1 MPGRRDQRGASA
13 WHRARPAREAFA
25 PPPLWLR
32 VVLLAVVVWLAVR
45 IVGNVT
51 ESLSGIAGAHR
62 PIPPSVTDI
71 GP

>member
-1 MPGRRDQRGASA
+1 MQARRDQRGTSA
-13 WHRARPAREAFA
+13 WHRARPARERFP

-51 ESLSGIAGAHR
+51 ESFSGIAGAHR
-62 PIPPSVTDI
+62 PVKTTLNDGAP
-71 GP
+71 